1 MAVLLGMEPLTE
13 PAPSAR
19 TARRS
24 DGIVS
29 RAQRIA
35 TIERSV
41 ALTPDNQAK
50 RSTSKKTPA
59 KAGAK
64 KTPAKARGRAGRPAT
79 PSHEEIAIH
88 AHEIYEAQ
96 GGGDD
101 VANWLQ
107 AERELSLQ

>member
-1 MAVLLGMEPLTE
+1 
-13 PAPSAR
+13 
-19 TARRS
+19 
-24 DGIVS
+24 
-29 RAQRIA
+29 
-35 TIERSV
+35 V

-64 KTPAKARGRAGRPAT
+64 KTPAKTRGQAGRPAT
-79 PSHEEIAIH
+79 PSHEQIAIH

-96 GGGDD
+96 AGGDE